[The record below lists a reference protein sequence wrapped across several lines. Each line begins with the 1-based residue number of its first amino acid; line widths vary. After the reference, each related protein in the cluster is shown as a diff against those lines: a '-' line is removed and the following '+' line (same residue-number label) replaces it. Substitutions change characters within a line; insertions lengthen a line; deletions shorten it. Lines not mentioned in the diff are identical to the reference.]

1 MNNNVMI
8 GGIGAAKDNSKT
20 HKALIKS
27 FKSIKKVDS
36 ISEVFENDK
45 SYFTVKYDVK
55 DRFNYSRK
63 DFNVDYDR
71 KIVFV
76 SNEGY
81 FPYKNI
87 SELKRIVSSF
97 LK

>member
-1 MNNNVMI
+1 MNNKVMI
-8 GGIGAAKDNSKT
+8 GGIVAATDNSKT
-20 HKALIKS
+20 HKALIKY

-45 SYFTVKYDVK
+45 SYFTVKYDVE

-63 DFNVDYDR
+63 DFNIDYDR
-71 KIVFV
+71 KIVFI

-87 SELKRIVSSF
+87 SELKSIVSSF